1 MTDLVKSLKI
11 GNNSYAI
18 QDGNTLPALTAAQRT
33 TLLSNG
39 TYLGNSVEN
48 GVKFETDSGKF
59 EQFSKVTTGITFTA
73 SAKRNDNTS
82 MSYCNL
88 LTYGNGKFFGV
99 SPYDNTTQ
107 AVVSTD
113 NGETWHSFTL
123 PMGGS
128 WANCFF
134 VNGKFYLNAR
144 SHSVMYCSA
153 DLETWDQI
161 NKPSSDSYVTNTGSY
176 LVFVK
181 KSATTNGCAVSY
193 DYGST
198 WTMGNLPNSITS
210 DLNVTSDGNGNA
222 LAITPSYL
230 FYSSDGLNWTRVS
243 NPLGKFPRASYA
255 NGRYLITWSNSTTGY
270 TSTDHGATWTA
281 VTVPFVSGNG
291 DISYA
296 CNNLFF
302 ATNNTTLYYSTDG
315 ETWSIAIQN
324 SNSDFEYSASY
335 SPDTGTYVFCR
346 YNAYFDV
353 ATAATSYTYSL
364 TPLSYTKSEVD
375 AGFATAAQG
384 AKADTALQNTATGT
398 DSLTIDSATPTA
410 SDNSIN
416 IGKGSSTSSN
426 NTVVIGKDASA
437 NASSCT
443 VVGKSANA
451 NYDNCVAVGDWARS
465 LSYRATTIGSA
476 AYNTGHSAVLLGPK
490 ATNTEARTFKVSLNH
505 TSTTATDEST
515 GLYTVLDSSG
525 NIPTGRMGNVYEIVQ
540 SLPASPTSG
549 KIYFVT
555 GS

>member
-1 MTDLVKSLKI
+1 MTDLVQNLKI
-11 GNNSYAI
+11 GNNNYAI

-324 SNSDFEYSASY
+324 SHSDFEYSASY

-346 YNAYFDV
+346 YNAYFDI

-384 AKADTALQNTATGT
+384 AKADTALQNTATG
-398 DSLTIDSATPTA
+398 SLSLSIAGTGTSQSGA
-410 SDNSIN
+410 IN
-416 IGKGSSTSSN
+416 IGSGSSSYANSTVLGNNAKTSAQA
-426 NTVVIGKDASA
+426 G
-437 NASSCT
+437 
-443 VVGKSANA
+443 
-451 NYDNCVAVGDWARS
+451 VAVGRNAES
-465 LSYRATTIGSA
+465 SGTA
-476 AYNTGHSAVLLGPK
+476 AIALGYNAK
-490 ATNTEARTFKVSLNH
+490 ATATNAIQLGVGTN
-505 TSTTATDEST
+505 STAST
-515 GLYTVLDSSG
+515 LQVGSYQLMDSSG
-525 NIPTGRMGNVYEIVQ
+525 NIPTGRMGNVYEVVQ
-540 SLPASPTSG
+540 TMPASPTAG